1 MIYDVAILGGG
12 PAGLSA
18 ALYIARRRLNAVLV
32 TKEIGGQALWAG
44 NVENYLGTEGLPG
57 MKLVQNFQKHV
68 DNYAIKKMF
77 GKEIEKI
84 EKNKDIFSIYFTN
97 DEYIESKTVIIC
109 AGQTPRKLS
118 IPGEK
123 EFEKKG
129 VAFCATCDAP
139 LFDSKDVAVIGGG
152 NAALD
157 AALQL
162 DKYANKIYLVNI
174 NPDFIGEKIRLENVK
189 KSKKIV
195 ILNETDTERIN
206 GTNFVESI
214 EVKNKKSGEKQT
226 LAVNGVFIEIGSLPA
241 SSFAKELIE
250 LNEKGEIIIDN
261 KNETNVSG
269 IFAAGDITDVPYKQ
283 IIIAAGEGAKAALSC
298 AKYLSSF

>member
-18 ALYIARRRLNAVLV
+18 ALYIARRRLNAVLI

-44 NVENYLGTEGLPG
+44 NVENYLGTESLPG
-57 MKLVQNFQKHV
+57 IKLVQNFQKHI
-68 DNYAIKKMF
+68 DNYPIEKLF
-77 GKEIEKI
+77 GKEIEKL
-84 EKNKDIFSIYFTN
+84 EKNKDVFSIHFTN
-97 DEYIESKTVIIC
+97 GDNIEAKTVIIC
-109 AGQTPRKLS
+109 AGQTPRKLA

-139 LFDSKDVAVIGGG
+139 LFDKKNVAVIGGG

-162 DKYANKIYLVNI
+162 DKYANKIYLINI
-174 NPDFIGEKIRLENVK
+174 NPDFIGEKIRVENVK
-189 KSKKIV
+189 KSKKIIV
-195 ILNETDTERIN
+195 LNETDTEKIN

-214 EVKNKKSGEKQT
+214 EVKDKKTGKTQILE
-226 LAVNGVFIEIGSLPA
+226 VNGVFIEIGSLPA
-241 SSFAKELIE
+241 SSFAKELVKI
-250 LNEKGEIIIDN
+250 NEKGEIIINN